1 MAATKPNRPPTDMH
15 KWMSTGSLFLPY
27 GTAEDYAQADDD
39 AADGRACNMVNADS
53 LDLDTFKVNEGLSK
67 YKDALKVL
75 IPVRPQSK
83 DKHEMPTSKAGL
95 FSFISLVW
103 MTKLM
108 WKAYRQGIHQ
118 EDLWQMAPSE
128 SAEVNVKRLERLW
141 KDEQLLQ
148 GEKAEFWRAAARFC
162 KTRAIVA
169 GLFICLGMTFQFLGP
184 AVLLRAILSY
194 LEDAH
199 ASMSTGL
206 LLAFSLVGT
215 QLMRSGC
222 LSMSWVIGA
231 HTAIR
236 LQGALQLLLYRRM
249 LKVRV
254 EEKHSGQVINHV
266 TNDMERIFDA
276 AMNGTLMLGTP
287 VMFLLTLVYSCYLIG
302 PWALMGNIVIL
313 LFYPVMGAIAA
324 VIAKLRRL
332 TVKKADA
339 RVQLMAE
346 VVNNIRLIK
355 LYAWEQPFASKV
367 FDVRNEERKVLMK
380 GNFLQSLSTT
390 VTPVI
395 LIMATVSTLL
405 GYGATGHE
413 LLASKAF
420 TLFALFNGMGFS
432 IGTLPYS
439 IRAVTEAKVA
449 LQRIQELL
457 ELDDA
462 KVWVRKIEEKDKRF
476 AVTVSDASF
485 TWNSV
490 HSNIKSVDIV
500 KDRFKKGGP
509 NAKRARHRGAQEACN
524 GDANER
530 TPMTEVIAEPEE
542 ALRDVTLH
550 IKKGS
555 LIGICG
561 RVGGGKTSLLN
572 ALCGEMNLLKGEMDV
587 NGSIAIVTQQAWIF
601 NATIRDNILFGLPY
615 LKSRYDAVLESCCLL
630 PDLAMFSCGDLTEIG
645 EKGATLSGGQRQR
658 ISLAR
663 ALYSDRDIFLLDDP
677 LSAVDSRVA
686 RHLLERCILG
696 ALRGKTVF
704 LVTHSMA
711 ALEQCQQILYLRDG
725 RIIERGTHAALVSF
739 PGEYRKMFHV
749 DAAASKLPVETGAG
763 DMPMVDSA
771 DSKEGLASD
780 KDTVDGSMEGS
791 SRLVKDEEK
800 AVGGLSKRAVW
811 LYVRAAGGPCV
822 VTLLALAFLVF
833 VCAQMF
839 ANVWLQHWVDSMQTR
854 KSAFANETST
864 QSPLTDVL
872 AVRNQSFHKNSTDAH
887 SRSDSFYY
895 IAYGV
900 AVPVML
906 LCGIVKGIACTVIML
921 RASSKLHNQMLHGI
935 LRCPP
940 SFFDVTPSGRI
951 TNRFSKDMDEM
962 DIRVPFFLEMVVQSL
977 LSIVLQ
983 LIISVYVYQVFCIVL
998 GAAVVVY
1005 LLLDRWLNVGVR
1017 EVKKLDNV
1025 ARSAVIVHLS
1035 TTLQGVAVI
1044 RVFGCHKWF
1053 TNKMYELVN
1062 KQSVAH
1068 VVFHL
1073 ASRWFTLRMEFVG
1086 ICMVAAAAFIVVI
1099 MRQSVSTGLAGLM
1112 LASVFSVCTFIPF
1125 IMRLKSELSAR
1136 LTSMER
1142 IHEYCQDLSE
1152 EAPQHVQSCGELKG
1166 WPSEGDL
1173 RFEQVCLRY
1182 RDGLPLVLHS
1192 ISFHARGGH
1201 KVGIVGRTGAGKSSI
1216 LVALMRMKELE
1227 SGCILLDGIDISTLG
1242 LHELRSSIAVI
1253 PQEPVLFQGTVR
1265 YNLDPAN
1272 RKTDEE
1278 LWDVLERAHLKAKIE
1293 KEDKQL
1299 ECVVE
1304 KNGDNFSVGERQ
1316 LLCLARAMLR
1326 HNKILVLDE
1335 ATASVDAETDRLIQ
1349 QTVQETFAD
1358 CTVLTIAH
1366 RLHSVLSCDM
1376 VIVLDAGQVVEMGS
1390 PFTLS
1395 NDTSSIFSAM
1405 LRASGIQGPSSE
1417 MRR

>member
-1 MAATKPNRPPTDMH
+1 MAATKSNRPPADMH

-27 GTAEDYAQADDD
+27 GTAEDYAQVDEDVP
-39 AADGRACNMVNADS
+39 DGRACNMVNADS

-75 IPVRPQSK
+75 IPVRPHSK

-141 KDEQLLQ
+141 KDEQLLM
-148 GEKAEFWRAAARFC
+148 GEKAQFWKAAARFC
-162 KTRAIVA
+162 KTRAIIS
-169 GLFICLGMTFQFLGP
+169 GFFTCLGMTFQFLGP

-194 LEDAH
+194 IEDPNAKL
-199 ASMSTGL
+199 STGL

-222 LSMSWVIGA
+222 LSMAWVIGA
-231 HTAIR
+231 HTGIR
-236 LQGALQLLLYRRM
+236 LQGALQLLMYRRM

-254 EEKHSGQVINHV
+254 EEKHSGQLINHV
-266 TNDMERIFDA
+266 TNDMERVFDA

-302 PWALMGNIVIL
+302 PWALMGNFVIL
-313 LFYPVMGAIAA
+313 LFYPVMGGIAA
-324 VIAKLRRL
+324 VIAKLRRQ
-332 TVKKADA
+332 TVKQADE

-355 LYAWEQPFASKV
+355 MYAWEDPFSYKIHG
-367 FDVRNEERKVLMK
+367 VRHDERQVLMK

-395 LIMATVSTLL
+395 LIMATVTTLL

-432 IGTLPYS
+432 IGTLPYA

-462 KVWVRKIEEKDKRF
+462 KVWTRKIEEKDKRF
-476 AVTVSDASF
+476 AVTVSDATF
-485 TWNSV
+485 TWNTV
-490 HSNIKSVDIV
+490 QANINSVDIV
-500 KDRFKKGGP
+500 KDRFKGVP
-509 NAKRARHRGAQEACN
+509 NGKRTRQRSARDDVCN
-524 GDANER
+524 GDTNER
-530 TPMTEVIAEPEE
+530 TPINETNAEPEE
-542 ALRDVTLH
+542 ALKDVTLH

-561 RVGGGKTSLLN
+561 RVGSGKTSLLN
-572 ALCGEMNLLKGEMDV
+572 ALCGEMNLLAGEIDV
-587 NGSIAIVTQQAWIF
+587 NGSIAVVTQQAWIF

-615 LKSRYDAVLESCCLL
+615 LKSRYDTVLDACCLL
-630 PDLAMFSCGDLTEIG
+630 PDLAQFTCGDLTEIG

-677 LSAVDSRVA
+677 LSAVDTRVA
-686 RHLLERCILG
+686 RRLLEHCILG

-704 LVTHSMA
+704 LVTHSMT
-711 ALEQCQQILYLRDG
+711 ALEQCQQILFLRGG
-725 RIIERGTHAALVSF
+725 RIIERGTHAALISF
-739 PGEYRKMFHV
+739 RGEYRKMFEM
-749 DAAASKLPVETGAG
+749 DAAAKVSVESGAG
-763 DMPMVDSA
+763 DMPKADTA
-771 DSKEGLASD
+771 DSKETLTGD
-780 KDTVDGSMEGS
+780 KDTVDGSIEGS
-791 SRLVKDEEK
+791 SRLVKEEEK
-800 AVGGLSKRAVW
+800 AIGGLSKRATC

-822 VTLLALAFLVF
+822 VAMLAVAFLVF
-833 VCAQMF
+833 VGAQMF
-839 ANVWLQHWVDSMQTR
+839 ANVWLQYWVDSMQAKKT
-854 KSAFANETST
+854 AFANETST
-864 QSPLTDVL
+864 QSPVKGLLT
-872 AVRNQSFHKNSTDAH
+872 ARNQSFHQGHTDASGH
-887 SRSDSFYY
+887 SDSFYH

-906 LCGIVKGIACTVIML
+906 LCGIVKGIACTMIL
-921 RASSKLHNQMLHGI
+921 LNASSKLHNQMLQGI
-935 LRCPP
+935 LRCPT

-977 LSIVLQ
+977 LSIALQ
-983 LIISVYVYQVFCIVL
+983 LLISVYVYKVFSIVL
-998 GAAVVVY
+998 GASVVVY

-1025 ARSAVIVHLS
+1025 ARSAVIVHLA

-1062 KQSVAH
+1062 KHSVAH

-1086 ICMVAAAAFIVVI
+1086 TCMVAAAAFIVVI

-1136 LTSMER
+1136 LTSMGR
-1142 IHEYCQDLSE
+1142 IQEYCEELTE
-1152 EAPQHVQSCGELKG
+1152 EAPRHRDVGVDLTN
-1166 WPSEGDL
+1166 WPSQGDL
-1173 RFEQVCLRY
+1173 RFDQVCLRY
-1182 RDGLPLVLHS
+1182 REGLPLVLHG
-1192 ISFHARGGH
+1192 ISFHVQGGQ

-1216 LVALMRMKELE
+1216 LVSLMRLKELE
-1227 SGCILLDGIDISTLG
+1227 SGHILLDGVDIGALG
-1242 LHELRSSIAVI
+1242 LHQLRSAVAVI
-1253 PQEPVLFQGTVR
+1253 PQDPVLFQGTVR
-1265 YNLDPAN
+1265 YNLDPTN
-1272 RKTDEE
+1272 KNTDEE
-1278 LWDVLERAHLKAKIE
+1278 LWDALERAHLKAKIQ

-1316 LLCLARAMLR
+1316 LLCLARALLR
-1326 HNKILVLDE
+1326 HNKVLVLDE

-1349 QTVQETFAD
+1349 QTVQETFAG

-1366 RLHSVLSCDM
+1366 RLNTVLSCDM
-1376 VIVLDAGQVVEMGS
+1376 VLVLDAGKVVEMDS
-1390 PFTLS
+1390 PFTLA
-1395 NDTSSIFSAM
+1395 NDPNSAFSSM
-1405 LRASGIQGPSSE
+1405 LKATGIQAPTREGQQ
-1417 MRR
+1417 